1 MSKFSYYL
9 NDDNTIK
16 EMDHFKAL
24 QLPDDFNN
32 NFNLET
38 VKGQYK
44 KLVLMFHPD
53 RNSNDILKAKICF
66 QRIAQAYEVL
76 SDPKKRQYYH
86 QNGTS
91 EFHFDV
97 HFNYQDIN
105 EFFAQKISRID
116 ELLFRLEQLNISEF
130 ANDNKYDQSIDQG
143 IEKNSL
149 VGIEEDSLE
158 RITLELADEWKGTMV
173 LDDLLQKQFKLYNKI
188 NALAKT
194 SGEFYA
200 LYLVAQRDPML
211 RHRDSTDY
219 LHAAASQGHLISISI
234 IVAKAFSGHYTSL
247 KDSIVWGLNGLRY
260 LEGTVIPKL
269 EREQP
274 TSPDLI
280 EIKNLLHRV
289 RERRNEVLPATIPS
303 DQTSFDALVDEII
316 EYRKR
321 RGGEAV
327 DTFDLSQDMFS
338 ALNESMLLNA
348 KAEEEIIQERPI
360 KKPVQEKAE
369 KKVEVKLD
377 KQIADEKSPIQP
389 ENNFMKN
396 ILDDFSAKINFQ
408 KLKTNPN
415 TKAIGIAEDL
425 LHELENATEAYYK
438 NLSDKKISADS
449 SKTIFID
456 SCTNAITKAKPV
468 LEKELGWGDYLNN
481 LLKGLVNAI
490 ISTTN
495 SITKSSYTL
504 FTYAKAPMV
513 SEVDEVEKNI
523 KDRMPNPKL

>member
-32 NFNLET
+32 NFDLET
-38 VKGQYK
+38 VKSQYK

-53 RNSNDILKAKICF
+53 RNSSDILKAKICF

-97 HFNYQDIN
+97 HFNYQDIH

-130 ANDNKYDQSIDQG
+130 ANDNQYDQSIDQG

-149 VGIEEDSLE
+149 IDIEEDSLE

-173 LDDLLQKQFKLYNKI
+173 LEDLLQKQFELYNKI

-211 RHRDSTDY
+211 RDRDSTDY

-234 IVAKAFSGHYTSL
+234 VVAKAFAGHYTSL

-260 LEGTVIPKL
+260 LEGAVIPKL

-274 TSPDLI
+274 TSPELI
-280 EIKNLLHRV
+280 EIKNLLHRM
-289 RERRNEVLPATIPS
+289 RERRNEVLPATIPT
-303 DQTSFDALVDEII
+303 DQTSFDTLVDEII

-321 RGGEAV
+321 RGGEAG

-338 ALNESMLLNA
+338 TLNEYMLLNF
-348 KAEEEIIQERPI
+348 
-360 KKPVQEKAE
+360 KAE
-369 KKVEVKLD
+369 KEAIQARPINKPAQEQAEEKLD
-377 KQIADEKSPIQP
+377 KKITDKKLPIQP

-415 TKAIGIAEDL
+415 IKAIGIAEDL

-456 SCTNAITKAKPV
+456 SCSNAITKAKPV
-468 LEKELGWGDYLNN
+468 LEQELGWGDYLNN
-481 LLKGLVNAI
+481 LLKGLVNTI
-490 ISTTN
+490 ISATN

>member
-1 MSKFSYYL
+1 MPKFSYYL
-9 NDDNTIK
+9 NDDDTIK

-24 QLPDDFNN
+24 QLPDDFKN
-32 NFNLET
+32 NFNLEAIRS
-38 VKGQYK
+38 QYK

-53 RNSNDILKAKICF
+53 RNSSDTLKAKICF

-76 SDPKKRQYYH
+76 SDPKKRQHYL

-105 EFFAQKISRID
+105 AFFAQKISRID
-116 ELLFRLEQLNISEF
+116 ELLFRLEQLNRYEF
-130 ANDNKYDQSIDQG
+130 AYDNKYDQSIDQG
-143 IEKNSL
+143 IKTNSL
-149 VGIEEDSLE
+149 IGTEEDSLE
-158 RITLELADEWKGTMV
+158 QITLELADEWKGTMV
-173 LDDLLQKQFKLYNKI
+173 LEDLLQKQFALYNKI

-200 LYLVAQRDPML
+200 LYLVAQCDPML

-234 IVAKAFSGHYTSL
+234 IVAKAFAGHYTSL
-247 KDSIVWGLNGLRY
+247 KDSIVWALNGLRY
-260 LEGTVIPKL
+260 LEETVIPIL

-303 DQTSFDALVDEII
+303 DQTSFDTLVDEII

-321 RGGEAV
+321 RGGEAT
-327 DTFDLSQDMFS
+327 DTFNLSLDMFS
-338 ALNESMLLNA
+338 TLNETMLLDA
-348 KAEEEIIQERPI
+348 KKIQDQPI

-369 KKVEVKLD
+369 KKID
-377 KQIADEKSPIQP
+377 KQITDEKSLIQP

-396 ILDDFSAKINFQ
+396 ILDDFSAKINVQ

-425 LHELENATEAYYK
+425 LHELENATDAYYK

-456 SCTNAITKAKPV
+456 SCTNAITKVKPV
-468 LEKELGWGDYLNN
+468 LEQELGWGDYLNN

-504 FTYAKAPMV
+504 FTYAKAPLV

-523 KDRMPNPKL
+523 KDQMPNPKL